1 MRNILITLGLVF
13 TQLYS
18 KLQLVRAEICDI
30 IDEHVTTRQ
39 ELEQTLNELTREM
52 KFKYFLHSSY
62 HKRTHPTKTYSYVL
76 HTHMYIDILTQSE
89 NLF

>member
-1 MRNILITLGLVF
+1 MRCILITLGLVF

-18 KLQLVRAEICDI
+18 KLQLVRAEIGDI

-52 KFKYFLHSSY
+52 KFKYFLHSSH
-62 HKRTHPTKTYSYVL
+62 HKRTHPTKTYSYDS
-76 HTHMYIDILTQSE
+76 T
-89 NLF
+89 